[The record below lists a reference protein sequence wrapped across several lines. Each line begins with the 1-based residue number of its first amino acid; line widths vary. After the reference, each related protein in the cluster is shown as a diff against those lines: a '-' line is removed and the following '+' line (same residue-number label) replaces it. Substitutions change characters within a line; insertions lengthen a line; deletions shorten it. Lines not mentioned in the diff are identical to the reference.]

1 MHSWKEKKNRIRS
14 LKNPRIKIDRE
25 GMNDFAGKICKKR
38 FEKRVLRF
46 SFRETII
53 SPKIPAWIGFKL
65 ARSSKI
71 FTDGHGG
78 RIHEQTSELEKKEK
92 ERERE
97 SFFWNDSSREGW
109 FHRSSRAM
117 KLRFPHRGGEI
128 SNFSPFPDNS
138 PSASRI
144 LSSVPSDSSP

>member
-1 MHSWKEKKNRIRS
+1 MCNAFVEGKKNRIRS

-78 RIHEQTSELEKKEK
+78 RIHAQTSELEKKEK
-92 ERERE
+92 KRKGKGKVSFGTIVRERDG
-97 SFFWNDSSREGW
+97 SIVRLA
-109 FHRSSRAM
+109 R
-117 KLRFPHRGGEI
+117 
-128 SNFSPFPDNS
+128 
-138 PSASRI
+138 
-144 LSSVPSDSSP
+144 